1 MNGDCPGTLC
11 GQVARDQ
18 PAQILGSA
26 SDEYC
31 FALDLVVRHEV
42 LLLRHGTAPAF
53 PGLSNSAIKLDK

>member
-1 MNGDCPGTLC
+1 MNGHRSCALR

-26 SDEYC
+26 GNENG
-31 FALDLVVRHEV
+31 FALDLVVRHEA